1 MQGRKDRV
9 EPARPAGIA
18 SLIEARLAPILP
30 TPNGRRQIEIASNKG
45 ERA

>member
-9 EPARPAGIA
+9 EPAPPAGSA

-30 TPNGRRQIEIASNKG
+30 TPQRTAADRDRQQ
-45 ERA
+45 